1 MQRNPPRL
9 KIPEC
14 DGAGLDRLSF
24 SQRHGALINKKGGY
38 YRAGKQYDSSLTE
51 TKTATRTTR
60 LAAATSA
67 KKDDRKGMDRGHEG
81 TATLGRAAVASVL
94 WLADVIVSDQ
104 TGLHDGSPAAPAL
117 GTGQ

>member
-1 MQRNPPRL
+1 LQRNPPRL

-14 DGAGLDRLSF
+14 DGAGIDRLSF

-51 TKTATRTTR
+51 TKTATKTTR

-67 KKDDRKGMDRGHEG
+67 KKDDRKGMDRGHS
-81 TATLGRAAVASVL
+81 T
-94 WLADVIVSDQ
+94 INK
-104 TGLHDGSPAAPAL
+104 
-117 GTGQ
+117 